1 MTEEPVR
8 RRQAAFVCAAAALA
22 VVALEFVPFVAFLF
36 PVPLFVLL
44 FRGGKGPY
52 LASVAC
58 AFALATAV
66 SVAMAFAVPVGADVI
81 ARVGVSSILLHA
93 AGPALFILPL
103 AWLGAPSVGRYHR
116 RLAIAA
122 LTAGCG
128 GVGFFALTGA
138 TAELAA
144 QVRSV
149 TDAMLPALRELVPE
163 GFERDS
169 FTALFSPDVFFDHV
183 WGAFLSGILPSLI
196 ALYGISFVLAS
207 RVSRTGKARF
217 ARFSA
222 DAVLFYP
229 LVLGMCGIVGA
240 RLIGS
245 RPIETVSWNLTLGAG
260 LFFAA
265 EGYGVLLA
273 VFDRLRL
280 APALRGLLVFATF
293 AGLASTG
300 LIPYAAGSLAVLGVI
315 DLFVP
320 IRPRL
325 SQRQ

>member
-1 MTEEPVR
+1 VTEAPVR
-8 RRQAAFVCAAAALA
+8 RRQAAFVCVAAALA
-22 VVALEFVPFVAFLF
+22 VVALEFAPFVAFLF

-52 LASVAC
+52 LAAVAL

-66 SVAMAFAVPVGADVI
+66 SAAMAAAAPAVAQVGI
-81 ARVGVSSILLHA
+81 SPILLHA

-116 RLAIAA
+116 RLALAA

-138 TAELAA
+138 TTELAA

-149 TDAMLPALRELVPE
+149 TDSMLPALRELVPE

-169 FTALFSPDVFFDHV
+169 FTALFSPDAFFDHV

-196 ALYGISFVLAS
+196 VLYGISFVLAS

-222 DAVLFYP
+222 DAALFYP
-229 LVLGMCGIVGA
+229 LVLGMCGIVVA

-245 RPIETVSWNLTLGAG
+245 RPIETVSWNLTIGAG

-273 VFDRLRL
+273 VFDRVRL
-280 APALRGLLVFATF
+280 APALRGLLGLVAF

-300 LIPYAAGSLAVLGVI
+300 SIPYAAGALAVLGVI

>member
-1 MTEEPVR
+1 VTEAPVR
-8 RRQAAFVCAAAALA
+8 RRQAAFVCVAAALA
-22 VVALEFVPFVAFLF
+22 VVALEFAPFVAFLF
-36 PVPLFVLL
+36 RFPFSSSFFGAERGRISPRSRSPLPGDGG
-44 FRGGKGPY
+44 FRRDGGDRARSG
-52 LASVAC
+52 SVGI
-58 AFALATAV
+58 
-66 SVAMAFAVPVGADVI
+66 SP
-81 ARVGVSSILLHA
+81 ILLHA

-128 GVGFFALTGA
+128 GVGFFALTRA

-222 DAVLFYP
+222 DAAFFIP
-229 LVLGMCGIVGA
+229 CLGDVRDRGR

-245 RPIETVSWNLTLGAG
+245 RPIETVSWNLTIGAAFSSRRG
-260 LFFAA
+260 IRGASR
-265 EGYGVLLA
+265 G
-273 VFDRLRL
+273 FDRVRSRGPSRALGPRG
-280 APALRGLLVFATF
+280 LRGPRFD
-293 AGLASTG
+293 G
-300 LIPYAAGSLAVLGVI
+300 I
-315 DLFVP
+315 D
-320 IRPRL
+320 
-325 SQRQ
+325 S